1 MRGGEE
7 QKGHML
13 HVAQRIGA
21 SFGALQD
28 SDMDSVVFLKVREM
42 TEIFRL
48 TEGVIT
54 MMPEGASISIED
66 IADFADPDS
75 YRKKR
80 ARHALLTRQ
89 CRRMYTTTWR

>member
-1 MRGGEE
+1 
-7 QKGHML
+7 ML